1 MKLQELEDAD
11 QLVTKDFLRGEL
23 VRLENKLDAAINRL
37 DARLNR
43 LEWLVWL
50 PVISTV
56 AQIVWGHK

>member
-1 MKLQELEDAD
+1 VRLQDLEDGAT
-11 QLVTKDFLRGEL
+11 VATKNDI
-23 VRLENKLDAAINRL
+23 VRLENRLDAAVNKL
-37 DARLNR
+37 EARLNR